1 MMMFTLMYGTGN
13 PAKLDSM
20 RNSLSGTGIRIIGL
34 RDMQTPPPAV
44 PENGTT
50 PLENARQKALAYYRA
65 YGIPVFSCDSGLY
78 FDGLPDEEQPG
89 VHVRNIN
96 GRRLSDEEMTEYYRG
111 LARRYGGKLTAR
123 YLNAVCLV
131 LSEDEIHEHM
141 GADISGN
148 SFCIVDI
155 PHEKAVPG
163 YPLDRISVSANSGEY
178 FYDMSPDEYL
188 LKEKFADGFQKFFT
202 NALIRR

>member
-20 RNSLSGTGIRIIGL
+20 RSSLSGTGIRIIGL

-148 SFCIVDI
+148 SFCIVDR

-163 YPLDRISVSANSGEY
+163 YPLDRISVSANLGKY

-188 LKEKFADGFQKFFT
+188 LEEKFADGFQKFFT

>member
-1 MMMFTLMYGTGN
+1 MMMFTLLYGTGN

-20 RNSLSGTGIRIIGL
+20 RRSLSGTGIRIIGL

-96 GRRLSDEEMTEYYRG
+96 GRRLSDEEMTEYYRA

-123 YLNAVCLV
+123 YLNAICLV
-131 LSEDEIHEHM
+131 LSENEIHEHM

-148 SFCIVDI
+148 SFCIVDR

-163 YPLDRISVSANSGEY
+163 YPLDRISVSAKSGKY

-188 LKEKFADGFQKFFT
+188 LEEEFADGFQKFFT